1 MKWHTFTAKEI
12 WTHYN
17 KSVQLINSPNKMI
30 HSEKT
35 GHTFWIDR
43 MGTFQSAPT
52 FVDNKVDYAN
62 SIPVSDWEGDDLTIE
77 EFTEVISI
85 FEKLAGSDM
94 RYTPKV
100 EVA

>member
-1 MKWHTFTAKEI
+1 
-12 WTHYN
+12 
-17 KSVQLINSPNKMI
+17 MI

-52 FVDNKVDYAN
+52 FIDGKVDYSN

-85 FEKLAGSDM
+85 FQRLSSRRATGVGGHGLPDHIGFSSIRSLEK
-94 RYTPKV
+94 V
-100 EVA
+100 